1 MAVALMDK
9 AAGQAKLPETPAVVA
24 LFAFGSRLDRDTMQ
38 LFARTHS
45 EEVRAAAIASTGQ
58 EVLELLHGGLRPQVL
73 VLDALLTKPAVTQ
86 VLQEIG
92 KMDLKPQPAVL
103 VLVPVPEETAAR
115 RALGLF
121 SRYEIML
128 RPYGMKNLFDEIYRM
143 GTDEEENR
151 LYRLRRCCEDVL
163 ESLGAPTTLNG
174 YRYAERMLLYALY
187 ADKPQPI
194 GVLQQ
199 YVATEEDIEV
209 GTVTSALNRLSA
221 GMAQLVRDM
230 QTQLLGARRLGDQA
244 SDAATAAVLHST
256 CVPRPIDLLSQLD
269 EICDILREEAARYD
283 LPFTIELQTAG
294 QSVLPTVG
302 DAALLNGLMT
312 NLISNTLSADAG
324 ACITLH
330 CEPGL
335 FCYRDNGP
343 GLPPDAKALLTDG
356 CWSARLLYAGGLGL
370 PLIAA
375 YTKAMGWS
383 LAVGPGPGT
392 ELRFTLPPAPPLD
405 DLMLESPMERM
416 AERQTRR
423 LALRRELA
431 VLRAQELL

>member
-1 MAVALMDK
+1 MDTQRIASYRREFSALADLQ
-9 AAGQAKLPETPAVVA
+9 AAGTVTYSLLREEDAFVICVQRDEEPPVERMLCDTGEERAGMLTRFLYENAVEPDQMPAILR

-92 KMDLKPQPAVL
+92 KMDLKPEPAVL

-163 ESLGAPTTLNG
+163 ESYGAPTTLNG

-221 GMAQLVRDM
+221 GMARRGTDAYRALCLRCGRPEDGVLSNGQLFKGM
-230 QTQLLGARRLGDQA
+230 LQQLRG
-244 SDAATAAVLHST
+244 
-256 CVPRPIDLLSQLD
+256 
-269 EICDILREEAARYD
+269 
-283 LPFTIELQTAG
+283 
-294 QSVLPTVG
+294 
-302 DAALLNGLMT
+302 MT
-312 NLISNTLSADAG
+312 
-324 ACITLH
+324 
-330 CEPGL
+330 
-335 FCYRDNGP
+335 
-343 GLPPDAKALLTDG
+343 
-356 CWSARLLYAGGLGL
+356 
-370 PLIAA
+370 
-375 YTKAMGWS
+375 
-383 LAVGPGPGT
+383 
-392 ELRFTLPPAPPLD
+392 
-405 DLMLESPMERM
+405 ER
-416 AERQTRR
+416 
-423 LALRRELA
+423 
-431 VLRAQELL
+431 

>member
-1 MAVALMDK
+1 M
-9 AAGQAKLPETPAVVA
+9 EN
-24 LFAFGSRLDRDTMQ
+24 AF
-38 LFARTHS
+38 
-45 EEVRAAAIASTGQ
+45 
-58 EVLELLHGGLRPQVL
+58 EVL
-73 VLDALLTKPAVTQ
+73 LDQLEHPLSPA
-86 VLQEIG
+86 
-92 KMDLKPQPAVL
+92 D
-103 VLVPVPEETAAR
+103 R
-115 RALGLF
+115 
-121 SRYEIML
+121 
-128 RPYGMKNLFDEIYRM
+128 
-143 GTDEEENR
+143 
-151 LYRLRRCCEDVL
+151 
-163 ESLGAPTTLNG
+163 
-174 YRYAERMLLYALY
+174 
-187 ADKPQPI
+187 
-194 GVLQQ
+194 
-199 YVATEEDIEV
+199 
-209 GTVTSALNRLSA
+209 A
-221 GMAQLVRDM
+221 GMAQLVQDM

-256 CVPRPIDLLSQLD
+256 CVPRPIDLLSQLG

-312 NLISNTLSADAG
+312 NLISNTLSADPG
-324 ACITLH
+324 ACITLR
-330 CEPGL
+330 CETGL

-375 YTKAMGWS
+375 YTKAMGWT

-392 ELRFTLPPAPPLD
+392 ELRFTLPPAPLLD

>member
-1 MAVALMDK
+1 MDTQRIASYRREFSALADLQAAGTVTYSLLREADAFVICVQRDEEPPVERMLCDTGEERAGMLTRFCMKTRWSLTRCQRSSGISADGRWAEMAVALMDK

-92 KMDLKPQPAVL
+92 KMDLKPEPAVL

-121 SRYEIML
+121 SRYEVML

-163 ESLGAPTTLNG
+163 ESYGAPTTLNG

-221 GMAQLVRDM
+221 GMARRGTDAYRALCLRCGRPEDGVLSNGQLFKGM
-230 QTQLLGARRLGDQA
+230 LQQLR
-244 SDAATAAVLHST
+244 S
-256 CVPRPIDLLSQLD
+256 
-269 EICDILREEAARYD
+269 
-283 LPFTIELQTAG
+283 
-294 QSVLPTVG
+294 
-302 DAALLNGLMT
+302 MT
-312 NLISNTLSADAG
+312 
-324 ACITLH
+324 
-330 CEPGL
+330 
-335 FCYRDNGP
+335 
-343 GLPPDAKALLTDG
+343 
-356 CWSARLLYAGGLGL
+356 
-370 PLIAA
+370 
-375 YTKAMGWS
+375 
-383 LAVGPGPGT
+383 
-392 ELRFTLPPAPPLD
+392 
-405 DLMLESPMERM
+405 ER
-416 AERQTRR
+416 
-423 LALRRELA
+423 
-431 VLRAQELL
+431 

>member
-73 VLDALLTKPAVTQ
+73 VLDVLLTKPAVTQ

-121 SRYEIML
+121 SRYEIM
-128 RPYGMKNLFDEIYRM
+128 
-143 GTDEEENR
+143 
-151 LYRLRRCCEDVL
+151 LRRCCEDVL

-221 GMAQLVRDM
+221 GMARRGTDAYRALCLRCGRPEDGVLSNGQLFKGM
-230 QTQLLGARRLGDQA
+230 LQQLR
-244 SDAATAAVLHST
+244 S
-256 CVPRPIDLLSQLD
+256 
-269 EICDILREEAARYD
+269 
-283 LPFTIELQTAG
+283 
-294 QSVLPTVG
+294 
-302 DAALLNGLMT
+302 MT
-312 NLISNTLSADAG
+312 
-324 ACITLH
+324 
-330 CEPGL
+330 
-335 FCYRDNGP
+335 
-343 GLPPDAKALLTDG
+343 
-356 CWSARLLYAGGLGL
+356 
-370 PLIAA
+370 
-375 YTKAMGWS
+375 
-383 LAVGPGPGT
+383 
-392 ELRFTLPPAPPLD
+392 
-405 DLMLESPMERM
+405 ER
-416 AERQTRR
+416 
-423 LALRRELA
+423 
-431 VLRAQELL
+431 

>member
-1 MAVALMDK
+1 MEEKQSKADLLAL
-9 AAGQAKLPETPAVVA
+9 
-24 LFAFGSRLDRDTMQ
+24 R
-38 LFARTHS
+38 
-45 EEVRAAAIASTGQ
+45 
-58 EVLELLHGGLRPQVL
+58 GGLRGRFRRVFDGMENAFEVL
-73 VLDALLTKPAVTQ
+73 LDQLEHPLSPA
-86 VLQEIG
+86 
-92 KMDLKPQPAVL
+92 D
-103 VLVPVPEETAAR
+103 R
-115 RALGLF
+115 
-121 SRYEIML
+121 
-128 RPYGMKNLFDEIYRM
+128 
-143 GTDEEENR
+143 
-151 LYRLRRCCEDVL
+151 
-163 ESLGAPTTLNG
+163 
-174 YRYAERMLLYALY
+174 
-187 ADKPQPI
+187 
-194 GVLQQ
+194 
-199 YVATEEDIEV
+199 
-209 GTVTSALNRLSA
+209 A
-221 GMAQLVRDM
+221 GMAQLVQDM

-294 QSVLPTVG
+294 QNVLPTVG

-312 NLISNTLSADAG
+312 NLISNTLSADPG
-324 ACITLH
+324 ACITLR

-375 YTKAMGWS
+375 YTKAMGWT

-392 ELRFTLPPAPPLD
+392 ELRFTLPPAPLLD
-405 DLMLESPMERM
+405 DLMLESPVERM

>member
-1 MAVALMDK
+1 MEEKQSKADLLAL
-9 AAGQAKLPETPAVVA
+9 
-24 LFAFGSRLDRDTMQ
+24 R
-38 LFARTHS
+38 
-45 EEVRAAAIASTGQ
+45 
-58 EVLELLHGGLRPQVL
+58 GGLRGRFRRVFDGMENAFEVL
-73 VLDALLTKPAVTQ
+73 LDQLEHPLSPA
-86 VLQEIG
+86 
-92 KMDLKPQPAVL
+92 D
-103 VLVPVPEETAAR
+103 R
-115 RALGLF
+115 
-121 SRYEIML
+121 
-128 RPYGMKNLFDEIYRM
+128 
-143 GTDEEENR
+143 
-151 LYRLRRCCEDVL
+151 
-163 ESLGAPTTLNG
+163 
-174 YRYAERMLLYALY
+174 
-187 ADKPQPI
+187 
-194 GVLQQ
+194 
-199 YVATEEDIEV
+199 
-209 GTVTSALNRLSA
+209 A

-256 CVPRPIDLLSQLD
+256 CVPRPIDLLSQLG

-312 NLISNTLSADAG
+312 NLISNTLSADAE
-324 ACITLH
+324 ACITLR

-383 LAVGPGPGT
+383 LAVGPGT

>member
-1 MAVALMDK
+1 MAVALMDR

-58 EVLELLHGGLRPQVL
+58 EVLEL
-73 VLDALLTKPAVTQ
+73 
-86 VLQEIG
+86 LQEIG

-221 GMAQLVRDM
+221 GMARRGTDAYRALCLRCGRPEDGVLSNGQLFKGM
-230 QTQLLGARRLGDQA
+230 LQQLR
-244 SDAATAAVLHST
+244 S
-256 CVPRPIDLLSQLD
+256 
-269 EICDILREEAARYD
+269 
-283 LPFTIELQTAG
+283 
-294 QSVLPTVG
+294 
-302 DAALLNGLMT
+302 MT
-312 NLISNTLSADAG
+312 
-324 ACITLH
+324 
-330 CEPGL
+330 
-335 FCYRDNGP
+335 
-343 GLPPDAKALLTDG
+343 
-356 CWSARLLYAGGLGL
+356 
-370 PLIAA
+370 
-375 YTKAMGWS
+375 
-383 LAVGPGPGT
+383 
-392 ELRFTLPPAPPLD
+392 
-405 DLMLESPMERM
+405 ER
-416 AERQTRR
+416 
-423 LALRRELA
+423 
-431 VLRAQELL
+431 

>member
-1 MAVALMDK
+1 MAVALMDR

-58 EVLELLHGGLRPQVL
+58 EVLELL
-73 VLDALLTKPAVTQ
+73 
-86 VLQEIG
+86 QEIG
-92 KMDLKPQPAVL
+92 KMDLKPEPAVL

-199 YVATEEDIEV
+199 YVAAEEDIEV

-221 GMAQLVRDM
+221 GMA
-230 QTQLLGARRLGDQA
+230 RR
-244 SDAATAAVLHST
+244 
-256 CVPRPIDLLSQLD
+256 
-269 EICDILREEAARYD
+269 
-283 LPFTIELQTAG
+283 
-294 QSVLPTVG
+294 
-302 DAALLNGLMT
+302 
-312 NLISNTLSADAG
+312 
-324 ACITLH
+324 
-330 CEPGL
+330 
-335 FCYRDNGP
+335 
-343 GLPPDAKALLTDG
+343 
-356 CWSARLLYAGGLGL
+356 
-370 PLIAA
+370 
-375 YTKAMGWS
+375 
-383 LAVGPGPGT
+383 GT
-392 ELRFTLPPAPPLD
+392 EAYRALCLRCGRPEDGVLSNGQLFKG
-405 DLMLESPMERM
+405 MLQQLRGMTER
-416 AERQTRR
+416 
-423 LALRRELA
+423 
-431 VLRAQELL
+431 

>member
-1 MAVALMDK
+1 MDTQRIASYRREFSALADLQAAGTVTYSLLREADAFVICVQRDEEPPVERMLCDTGEERAGMLTRFLYENAVEPDQMPAILR

-38 LFARTHS
+38 LFARAHS

-221 GMAQLVRDM
+221 GMARRGTDAYRALCLRCGRPEDGVLSNGQLFKGM
-230 QTQLLGARRLGDQA
+230 LQQLR
-244 SDAATAAVLHST
+244 S
-256 CVPRPIDLLSQLD
+256 
-269 EICDILREEAARYD
+269 
-283 LPFTIELQTAG
+283 
-294 QSVLPTVG
+294 
-302 DAALLNGLMT
+302 MT
-312 NLISNTLSADAG
+312 
-324 ACITLH
+324 
-330 CEPGL
+330 
-335 FCYRDNGP
+335 
-343 GLPPDAKALLTDG
+343 
-356 CWSARLLYAGGLGL
+356 
-370 PLIAA
+370 
-375 YTKAMGWS
+375 
-383 LAVGPGPGT
+383 
-392 ELRFTLPPAPPLD
+392 
-405 DLMLESPMERM
+405 ER
-416 AERQTRR
+416 
-423 LALRRELA
+423 
-431 VLRAQELL
+431 

>member
-1 MAVALMDK
+1 MDTQRIASYRREFSALADLQAAGTVTYSLLREADAFVICVQRDEEPPVERMLCDTGEERAGMLTRFLYENAVSLTRCQRSSGISADGRWAEMAVALMDK

-199 YVATEEDIEV
+199 YVATEEDIEI

-221 GMAQLVRDM
+221 GMAKRGTDAYRALCLRCGRPEDGVLSNGQLFKGM
-230 QTQLLGARRLGDQA
+230 LQQLR
-244 SDAATAAVLHST
+244 S
-256 CVPRPIDLLSQLD
+256 
-269 EICDILREEAARYD
+269 
-283 LPFTIELQTAG
+283 
-294 QSVLPTVG
+294 
-302 DAALLNGLMT
+302 MT
-312 NLISNTLSADAG
+312 
-324 ACITLH
+324 
-330 CEPGL
+330 
-335 FCYRDNGP
+335 
-343 GLPPDAKALLTDG
+343 
-356 CWSARLLYAGGLGL
+356 
-370 PLIAA
+370 
-375 YTKAMGWS
+375 
-383 LAVGPGPGT
+383 
-392 ELRFTLPPAPPLD
+392 
-405 DLMLESPMERM
+405 ER
-416 AERQTRR
+416 
-423 LALRRELA
+423 
-431 VLRAQELL
+431 

>member
-1 MAVALMDK
+1 MEKKQSKADLLAL
-9 AAGQAKLPETPAVVA
+9 
-24 LFAFGSRLDRDTMQ
+24 R
-38 LFARTHS
+38 
-45 EEVRAAAIASTGQ
+45 
-58 EVLELLHGGLRPQVL
+58 GGLRGRFRRVFDGMENAFEVL
-73 VLDALLTKPAVTQ
+73 LDQLEHPLSPA
-86 VLQEIG
+86 
-92 KMDLKPQPAVL
+92 D
-103 VLVPVPEETAAR
+103 R
-115 RALGLF
+115 
-121 SRYEIML
+121 
-128 RPYGMKNLFDEIYRM
+128 
-143 GTDEEENR
+143 
-151 LYRLRRCCEDVL
+151 
-163 ESLGAPTTLNG
+163 
-174 YRYAERMLLYALY
+174 
-187 ADKPQPI
+187 
-194 GVLQQ
+194 
-199 YVATEEDIEV
+199 
-209 GTVTSALNRLSA
+209 A

-343 GLPPDAKALLTDG
+343 GLPPDAMALLTDG

>member
-58 EVLELLHGGLRPQVL
+58 EVLELLHSGLRPQ
-73 VLDALLTKPAVTQ
+73 
-86 VLQEIG
+86 
-92 KMDLKPQPAVL
+92 VL

-221 GMAQLVRDM
+221 GMARRGTDAYRALCLRCGRPEDGVLSNGQLFKGM
-230 QTQLLGARRLGDQA
+230 LQQLRG
-244 SDAATAAVLHST
+244 
-256 CVPRPIDLLSQLD
+256 
-269 EICDILREEAARYD
+269 
-283 LPFTIELQTAG
+283 
-294 QSVLPTVG
+294 
-302 DAALLNGLMT
+302 MT
-312 NLISNTLSADAG
+312 
-324 ACITLH
+324 
-330 CEPGL
+330 
-335 FCYRDNGP
+335 
-343 GLPPDAKALLTDG
+343 
-356 CWSARLLYAGGLGL
+356 
-370 PLIAA
+370 
-375 YTKAMGWS
+375 
-383 LAVGPGPGT
+383 
-392 ELRFTLPPAPPLD
+392 
-405 DLMLESPMERM
+405 ER
-416 AERQTRR
+416 
-423 LALRRELA
+423 
-431 VLRAQELL
+431 

>member
-1 MAVALMDK
+1 MAVALMDR

-24 LFAFGSRLDRDTMQ
+24 LFAFSSRLDRDTMQ

-221 GMAQLVRDM
+221 GMARRGTDAYRALCLRCGPEDGVLSNGQLFKGM
-230 QTQLLGARRLGDQA
+230 LQQLRG
-244 SDAATAAVLHST
+244 
-256 CVPRPIDLLSQLD
+256 
-269 EICDILREEAARYD
+269 
-283 LPFTIELQTAG
+283 
-294 QSVLPTVG
+294 
-302 DAALLNGLMT
+302 MT
-312 NLISNTLSADAG
+312 
-324 ACITLH
+324 
-330 CEPGL
+330 
-335 FCYRDNGP
+335 
-343 GLPPDAKALLTDG
+343 
-356 CWSARLLYAGGLGL
+356 
-370 PLIAA
+370 
-375 YTKAMGWS
+375 
-383 LAVGPGPGT
+383 
-392 ELRFTLPPAPPLD
+392 
-405 DLMLESPMERM
+405 ER
-416 AERQTRR
+416 
-423 LALRRELA
+423 
-431 VLRAQELL
+431 